1 MTVLCVRVSF
11 MFLTVWMGK
20 LYVFSKTN
28 FRTQLLTTLHGQT
41 AAQLTAPAECRCRRS
56 QVA

>member
-28 FRTQLLTTLHGQT
+28 FKTQLLTTLHGQT
-41 AAQLTAPAECRCRRS
+41 AAQLTAECSAAVVR
-56 QVA
+56 